1 MTPSDRSTSAPGWSR
16 PAEPAVPDA
25 CDSRARV
32 VPVLT
37 PSGRPTPELAGFDP
51 ETARR
56 VLLTV
61 SCPDSDGFAKVSG
74 AGGIEVR
81 DGTRVQVMHNGVVV
95 EEGGYFGPWMD
106 EIIRC
111 LGGHH
116 EPQEELVF
124 GKVLER
130 LAAEAPFAPA
140 VIELGS
146 FWAYYSLWF
155 LEQFPHGRVLAM
167 EPDPDNLELGRR
179 NFALN
184 GRSGDFVHGVIGAD
198 PGATMTFISELRGT
212 PHEVVQ
218 HDLASLMAAGQ
229 LDRVDLL
236 MCDIQGGETPFF
248 EQAAALLRAGAVR
261 FAVVSTHHHSISGHP
276 LTHQLLLARLQEL
289 GGHVIA
295 EHTVGESFSGDGLI
309 VVSFDE
315 RDRDFSVPTSH
326 ARQGDSLFGALE
338 YDLARSAQELAT
350 CRAHA
355 QHLASTQQARQAE
368 LTEALAAVH
377 LVQQQLEAVHSTRLW
392 RYAERPRRMYHALL
406 QARSHPS

>member
-1 MTPSDRSTSAPGWSR
+1 MLTTP
-16 PAEPAVPDA
+16 
-25 CDSRARV
+25 
-32 VPVLT
+32 
-37 PSGRPTPELAGFDP
+37 GRPTPELAGFDP
-51 ETARR
+51 DTARR
-56 VLLTV
+56 VVLTV
-61 SCPDSDGFAKVSG
+61 SCPDSDGFAKVPG

-81 DGTRVQVMHNGVVV
+81 EGTRVQVMHNGVVV

-124 GKVLER
+124 GRILER
-130 LAAEAPFAPA
+130 LAAETPTAAS

-155 LEQFPHGRVLAM
+155 LEEFPQGRVVAM

-184 GRSGDFVHGVIGAD
+184 GRSGHFVHGVIGPD
-198 PGATMTFISELRGT
+198 PGATMTFTSELRGT

-229 LDRVDLL
+229 FDRVDLL

-248 EQAAALLRAGAVR
+248 DQAAALLRVGAVR
-261 FAVVSTHHHSISGHP
+261 FAVVSTHHHSISGNP

-309 VVSFDE
+309 AVSFDE

-338 YDLARSAQELAT
+338 YDLARSAQEVAT

-355 QHLASTQQARQAE
+355 QHLESALQARQAE
-368 LTEALAAVH
+368 LTEALATVH
-377 LVQQQLEAVHSTRLW
+377 LVQEELDAVRGTRLW
-392 RYAERPRRMYHALL
+392 RWAERPRRVYRALL
-406 QARSHPS
+406 RARGHRS